1 MATYKNLRKVLNLPT
16 LSANPSSGV
25 NGEMYFNTTDS
36 ALYIYDG
43 AWKKATQSSTY
54 SYQGTQTGFCVGGG
68 STETN
73 QQGIISSFSLTSDG
87 NATSVGNVAASDNYS
102 WGATFNGGSNGYQ
115 AGGGTGS
122 TNKRRVDK
130 FSMTS
135 PGASSNVATLSA
147 DQWRGG
153 AGTAQT
159 FGLSFG
165 AVGTSGLNVIQTV
178 TFATDGV
185 ASSSYSM
192 STKRAWPACGN
203 NTTHTYLLGGYNAI
217 SGAAATS
224 VEKFAHSNDANSVAY
239 SGTISTGS
247 HKQATGTSSTEKV
260 FKAGGM
266 DSSFSNQIESIAFAS
281 EANATD
287 LGNLLSA
294 INNGNLTG
302 VSGEAHG
309 YMCGGATYNYPSG
322 TAINNI
328 QKLAYANSNNAT
340 DVGNLTQTTQ
350 KARCCFI

>member
-1 MATYKNLRKVLNLPT
+1 MATYKEKRGTNVVPIV
-16 LSANPSSGV
+16 SAVPSTGV
-25 NGEMYFNTTDS
+25 NGEIVYITGEGLASYNGGTWSKLTAVS
-36 ALYIYDG
+36 A
-43 AWKKATQSSTY
+43 Y

-217 SGAAATS
+217 SGAATTS